1 MKAQT
6 STLMTR
12 RVVGPLG
19 LRGRCTHMYLS
30 VSALTASGEIV
41 LLLDSVNVYTAIQ
54 YPACNTVREHVAV
67 VLYHAPVHPSK
78 GGTSVKWQYNF
89 S

>member
-1 MKAQT
+1 
-6 STLMTR
+6 MTR

-54 YPACNTVREHVAV
+54 YPACNTVREHGSCCVVPCTGAPLQGWHFSQVAV
-67 VLYHAPVHPSK
+67 
-78 GGTSVKWQYNF
+78 QF
-89 S
+89 